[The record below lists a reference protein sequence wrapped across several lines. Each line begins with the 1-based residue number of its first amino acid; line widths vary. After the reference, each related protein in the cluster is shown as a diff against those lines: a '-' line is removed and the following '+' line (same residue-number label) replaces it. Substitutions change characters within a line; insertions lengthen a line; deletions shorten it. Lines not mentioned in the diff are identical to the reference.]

1 MKLKRY
7 NKLSEEEKL
16 YALDILTEELDDLRE
31 QAESD
36 TIQINEVETPY
47 CYLIIDDIRNKYIA
61 QCLEEGYKLEF
72 KWYKRNSNYIWWSFG
87 ENNVDIKYIRIKE

>member
-1 MKLKRY
+1 MNIKQY
-7 NKLSEEEKL
+7 NKLSEQDKICV
-16 YALDILTEELDDLRE
+16 LDILTEELDDLRL
-31 QAESD
+31 QSESD

-47 CYLIIDDIRNKYIA
+47 GSLVIDDIRNKYIA

-87 ENNVDIKYIRIKE
+87 KNNVDIKYTKM